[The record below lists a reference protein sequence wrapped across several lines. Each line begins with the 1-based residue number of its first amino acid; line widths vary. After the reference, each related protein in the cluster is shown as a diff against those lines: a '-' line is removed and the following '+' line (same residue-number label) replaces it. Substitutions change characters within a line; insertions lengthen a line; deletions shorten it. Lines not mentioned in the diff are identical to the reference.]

1 MSLTEALGPEK
12 STLCNRAWSHILCY
26 FLYDPKCPFIT
37 YRICL
42 IIPSGVLVSL
52 RPSVR
57 PSVCPSRVRCPLC
70 IAYSSDWIF
79 FIFKH
84 LIKQLQKCV
93 ACNVSFKISQFE
105 FLAIFQNLEL
115 WLCLVLTWD
124 LMWITGTIRVIM
136 GWRGISQNAGVL
148 VVLVFRLPAM
158 FHRSAQLPDATDEN
172 ITPHPTLQLLRGI
185 VWRLH

>member
-1 MSLTEALGPEK
+1 MFNYTLGGIGF
-12 STLCNRAWSHILCY
+12 T
-26 FLYDPKCPFIT
+26 
-37 YRICL
+37 
-42 IIPSGVLVSL
+42 
-52 RPSVR
+52 PSVR
-57 PSVCPSRVRCPLC
+57 PSVRPASGVRSVAPTVL
-70 IAYSSDWIF
+70 IGSFSYSNILSSNF
-79 FIFKH
+79 R
-84 LIKQLQKCV
+84 KCV
-93 ACNVSFKISQFE
+93 ACNVSFKISQCE

-148 VVLVFRLPAM
+148 VVLVFRLHAM
-158 FHRSAQLPDATDEN
+158 FHRSAQLPDATDGN